1 VNAIQGSGISNSTS
15 ARNTKITAIGIV
27 AFGVSVLATLGQ
39 YTAIVLVSSTP
50 FSEFRDRSPDWVR
63 YDLLE
68 WLELL
73 LALLIVA
80 AITLDI
86 VAAFHGRWSRRIA
99 TVGGILLVS
108 APLLLVVVTVCS
120 LITLS
125 GKI

>member
-1 VNAIQGSGISNSTS
+1 MFLRHSGSTRRLS
-15 ARNTKITAIGIV
+15 
-27 AFGVSVLATLGQ
+27 
-39 YTAIVLVSSTP
+39 LVSSTQ

-73 LALLIVA
+73 LALLIGA

-86 VAAFHGRWSRRIA
+86 VAAFHGRWNRRIA

-108 APLLLVVVTVCS
+108 APLFLVGVTVYS